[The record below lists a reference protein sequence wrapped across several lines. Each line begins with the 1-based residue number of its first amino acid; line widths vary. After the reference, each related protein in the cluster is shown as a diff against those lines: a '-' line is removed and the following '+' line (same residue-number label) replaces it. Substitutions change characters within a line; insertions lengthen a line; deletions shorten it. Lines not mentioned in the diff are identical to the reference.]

1 MDIKKIIIV
10 VASAFLVA
18 LALFLLISKGKGGK
32 DAEQHGE
39 FTSTTS
45 LSKETTTTTT
55 QEIPDI
61 VTTTVSADLP
71 VGGNPDITIDE
82 KKLIYEGGIPTAEY
96 EEERK

>member
-18 LALFLLISKGKGGK
+18 LALFLLISKGKNK
-32 DAEQHGE
+32 DNEESEQHGE
-39 FTSTTS
+39 FVSTSTT
-45 LSKETTTTTT
+45 EVTTTTT

-71 VGGNPDITIDE
+71 VEGNPDITIDE

-96 EEERK
+96 EEE

>member
-10 VASAFLVA
+10 VAGAFLVA
-18 LALFLLISKGKGGK
+18 LALFLLISKGKNK
-32 DAEQHGE
+32 DNEETEQHGE
-39 FTSTTS
+39 FVSTSTT
-45 LSKETTTTTT
+45 EVTTTTT

-71 VGGNPDITIDE
+71 VEGNPDITIDE

-96 EEERK
+96 EEE

>member
-18 LALFLLISKGKGGK
+18 LALFLLISKSQNK
-32 DAEQHGE
+32 DNDETVHDGE
-39 FTSTTS
+39 FVSTSTTQVS
-45 LSKETTTTTT
+45 TTTT

-71 VGGNPDITIDE
+71 VEGNPDITIDE

-96 EEERK
+96 EEE